1 MRIIAVM
8 SPKGGIG
15 KTTTSDAIAY
25 MLGEEQEK
33 RVLILDGDPQGDT
46 SKTFEAY
53 EPEGTGMSEL
63 LERHVSVGGSYRTTD
78 LIRPTQYSHIDII
91 PANGYLMQTDMK
103 LLLKQEANQ
112 VTRLRDALEEISEAY
127 DYCICDCGRLLDMVV
142 INILLAAE
150 LVIAPVKVGGY
161 ENEAI
166 HNLQEQVDDLREIN
180 EKYGEDRGAYFI
192 ERLNLKR
199 LQVQSNS
206 YDFATRLIPI
216 GKDGLM
222 LNIDGKNY
230 VENHQ
235 YSKKVKTMTW
245 KDERYTDAESLKE
258 DAEAK
263 LDELS
268 KPYRSYTAEI
278 INLVEAVQDEEKK
291 EQYKEVF
298 SIALGDTVLL
308 ISKSTG
314 IRESHRIVKFYE
326 YPLTKEKNKVELAN
340 TRLSF
345 EEVQRTEQELS

>member
-1 MRIIAVM
+1 MTRQDLVNKSIDKLNTVKEALELIEILEYDECIAVLTGTKNLPCEM
-8 SPKGGIG
+8 VFDSLNKGI
-15 KTTTSDAIAY
+15 SVY
-25 MLGEEQEK
+25 EK
-33 RVLILDGDPQGDT
+33 
-46 SKTFEAY
+46 
-53 EPEGTGMSEL
+53 
-63 LERHVSVGGSYRTTD
+63 
-78 LIRPTQYSHIDII
+78 
-91 PANGYLMQTDMK
+91 
-103 LLLKQEANQ
+103 
-112 VTRLRDALEEISEAY
+112 
-127 DYCICDCGRLLDMVV
+127 C
-142 INILLAAE
+142 
-150 LVIAPVKVGGY
+150 
-161 ENEAI
+161 
-166 HNLQEQVDDLREIN
+166 
-180 EKYGEDRGAYFI
+180 GEDRGAYFI

>member
-1 MRIIAVM
+1 MESHPVRCFQKRTIRIEQNCSAWDVAQQAITTYRCEMVFD
-8 SPKGGIG
+8 SLNKGI
-15 KTTTSDAIAY
+15 SVY
-25 MLGEEQEK
+25 EK
-33 RVLILDGDPQGDT
+33 
-46 SKTFEAY
+46 
-53 EPEGTGMSEL
+53 
-63 LERHVSVGGSYRTTD
+63 
-78 LIRPTQYSHIDII
+78 
-91 PANGYLMQTDMK
+91 
-103 LLLKQEANQ
+103 
-112 VTRLRDALEEISEAY
+112 
-127 DYCICDCGRLLDMVV
+127 C
-142 INILLAAE
+142 
-150 LVIAPVKVGGY
+150 
-161 ENEAI
+161 
-166 HNLQEQVDDLREIN
+166 
-180 EKYGEDRGAYFI
+180 GEDRGAYFI

>member
-1 MRIIAVM
+1 M
-8 SPKGGIG
+8 
-15 KTTTSDAIAY
+15 
-25 MLGEEQEK
+25 
-33 RVLILDGDPQGDT
+33 
-46 SKTFEAY
+46 
-53 EPEGTGMSEL
+53 
-63 LERHVSVGGSYRTTD
+63 
-78 LIRPTQYSHIDII
+78 
-91 PANGYLMQTDMK
+91 
-103 LLLKQEANQ
+103 
-112 VTRLRDALEEISEAY
+112 
-127 DYCICDCGRLLDMVV
+127 
-142 INILLAAE
+142 
-150 LVIAPVKVGGY
+150 
-161 ENEAI
+161 
-166 HNLQEQVDDLREIN
+166 
-180 EKYGEDRGAYFI
+180 
-192 ERLNLKR
+192 
-199 LQVQSNS
+199 QVQSNS

-245 KDERYTDAESLKE
+245 KDERYTDVESLKE

>member
-1 MRIIAVM
+1 MQEMKYFNEGNDCDICKNQLMTGRDGTVEDCRRRQNGL
-8 SPKGGIG
+8 SCRF
-15 KTTTSDAIAY
+15 
-25 MLGEEQEK
+25 EE
-33 RVLILDGDPQGDT
+33 RDI
-46 SKTFEAY
+46 
-53 EPEGTGMSEL
+53 
-63 LERHVSVGGSYRTTD
+63 RTCPVCEHEVD
-78 LIRPTQYSHIDII
+78 RE
-91 PANGYLMQTDMK
+91 DM
-103 LLLKQEANQ
+103 
-112 VTRLRDALEEISEAY
+112 
-127 DYCICDCGRLLDMVV
+127 
-142 INILLAAE
+142 
-150 LVIAPVKVGGY
+150 
-161 ENEAI
+161 
-166 HNLQEQVDDLREIN
+166 
-180 EKYGEDRGAYFI
+180 YF
-192 ERLNLKR
+192 
-199 LQVQSNS
+199 
-206 YDFATRLIPI
+206 TRLIPI

>member
-1 MRIIAVM
+1 MRSPYPTGIDHVRAVR
-8 SPKGGIG
+8 G
-15 KTTTSDAIAY
+15 KAAVKACDIQQYTQRPTSS
-25 MLGEEQEK
+25 
-33 RVLILDGDPQGDT
+33 RVL
-46 SKTFEAY
+46 
-53 EPEGTGMSEL
+53 
-63 LERHVSVGGSYRTTD
+63 
-78 LIRPTQYSHIDII
+78 
-91 PANGYLMQTDMK
+91 
-103 LLLKQEANQ
+103 
-112 VTRLRDALEEISEAY
+112 
-127 DYCICDCGRLLDMVV
+127 
-142 INILLAAE
+142 
-150 LVIAPVKVGGY
+150 
-161 ENEAI
+161 
-166 HNLQEQVDDLREIN
+166 
-180 EKYGEDRGAYFI
+180 
-192 ERLNLKR
+192 
-199 LQVQSNS
+199 
-206 YDFATRLIPI
+206 